1 MYIKS
6 LKLPEFPQLCG
17 RIAFAFDPAVNLI
30 CGENGQGKT
39 NLLEAAAACSTMRL
53 FRTAQK
59 KEGLR
64 FGENHAFIFA
74 DFLAQERDISLELRF
89 SRTKAMELY
98 KNGVRQ
104 NRQSDAQGRLK
115 TVLFCPE
122 DLMLVAGAARRRFL
136 DTALCQMRPN
146 YARYLEVI
154 QPPARAPKRAFC
166 ATAKKSLPCSPC
178 GRISRCAWRISAR
191 QIIRYRAL
199 LLP

>member
-6 LKLPEFPQLCG
+6 LKLQNFRNYADES
-17 RIAFAFDPAVNLI
+17 FAFDPAVNLI

-89 SRTKAMELY
+89 SRTKAMEIY

-104 NRQSDAQGRLK
+104 KRQSDAQGLPGGPDARPCRSGGSPPISRYR
-115 TVLFCPE
+115 TVP
-122 DLMLVAGAARRRFL
+122 DAAQLRTLSRG
-136 DTALCQMRPN
+136 
-146 YARYLEVI
+146 V
-154 QPPARAPKRAFC
+154 QPSARA
-166 ATAKKSLPCSPC
+166 
-178 GRISRCAWRISAR
+178 
-191 QIIRYRAL
+191 
-199 LLP
+199 